1 MGSKPFKHYIPYIL
15 GGVLGLFFR
24 TVIFAVKGMSYTMD
38 GHDLL
43 NAVLLVLF
51 VRCIYSILEAT
62 DKK

>member
-1 MGSKPFKHYIPYIL
+1 MENKPFKHYIPYIL

-24 TVIFAVKGMSYTMD
+24 TAIYAVRGISYTMD

-43 NAVLLVLF
+43 NAALLVLI
-51 VRCIYSILEAT
+51 VRCIYGILDAA